1 MTDNAALVWH
11 QLRFDLLVFW
21 RSPASVF
28 FTVLLPIIFLFIFQ
42 GLFGDERIPE
52 LGMKVSTYYV
62 PGILT
67 LAIVSATTQSLAMNL
82 TVDRESG
89 RLKRV
94 RATPLPAVGVRGRQ
108 GRNSFVTCVL
118 MVVVVTAIG
127 AIFYGVDRPTNTSR
141 ALGLAARDRLR
152 LQLARLRARGPDPER
167 GVRRAHRE
175 RRAFAPLL
183 PLGRLHPRDRDPG
196 RGAQGR

>member
-108 GRNSFVTCVL
+108 GR
-118 MVVVVTAIG
+118 
-127 AIFYGVDRPTNTSR
+127 
-141 ALGLAARDRLR
+141 
-152 LQLARLRARGPDPER
+152 QLVRHLRADGRG
-167 GVRRAHRE
+167 
-175 RRAFAPLL
+175 
-183 PLGRLHPRDRDPG
+183 RDRDRRDLLRRRSSP
-196 RGAQGR
+196 RTPSPRSWSRCS